1 MKYRLLP
8 RPTLMLAPVL
18 ATLLSAPGALAQ
30 SARADTSALEF
41 RGFRAGARLDELAA
55 AVRRADAAP
64 LRCDRSR
71 RDRRV
76 SECRATVRDSA
87 GPLHLWASAVDSV
100 AGIVTLSA
108 AVDSTTLRRWR
119 GDLERRYGRVA
130 PKIQGGQTMMQWVR
144 RGRMIRL
151 TWRTE
156 RGELTASVSL
166 VDGRVL
172 DGWGA
177 ERAAESS

>member
-1 MKYRLLP
+1 MSHRLLP
-8 RPTLMLAPVL
+8 RALLLALTLSGPA
-18 ATLLSAPGALAQ
+18 AHAQ
-30 SARADTSALEF
+30 TARADTPALQF

-55 AVRRADAAP
+55 VVRRSQAAR
-64 LRCDRSR
+64 LRCDRAR
-71 RDRRV
+71 RDPRV
-76 SECRATVRDSA
+76 SECRATVHDSIA
-87 GPLHLWASAVDSV
+87 GTVHVWVSAMDSV

-108 AVDSTTLRRWR
+108 AVDSGALRGWR

-130 PKIQGGQTMMQWVR
+130 RRVQGSQSMMQWVR

-172 DGWGA
+172 DAWGA
-177 ERAAESS
+177 RQAAESP

>member
-1 MKYRLLP
+1 MTYRLLP
-8 RPTLMLAPVL
+8 SALLLAL
-18 ATLLSAPGALAQ
+18 LLSPPGALAQ
-30 SARADTSALEF
+30 SARADTSALQF

-55 AVRRADAAP
+55 AVRRSDAAR
-64 LRCDRSR
+64 LRCDRAR
-71 RDRRV
+71 RDPRV
-76 SECRATVRDSA
+76 SECRAMVRDSA
-87 GPLHLWASAVDSV
+87 GPLHLWASAMDSV

-108 AVDSTTLRRWR
+108 AVDSGTLHRWR
-119 GDLERRYGRVA
+119 SDLERRYGRVA
-130 PKIQGGQTMMQWVR
+130 PKVQGGQTMMQWVR

-172 DGWGA
+172 DAWGA
-177 ERAAESS
+177 GRAAGSS